1 MASLKEKY
9 TSDLVP
15 ALKEELGIE
24 NRMKVPRLSKVVL
37 NMGFGIVDKDA
48 LAAHVTDL
56 GALSGQ
62 RPQVVKARRSISNF
76 KLREGMNIGAKVTL
90 RGDRMFE
97 FLDRLINAALP
108 RIRDFRGVATKSFD
122 GRGAYTLG
130 VKEHIIFPEID
141 YDKADKMYGMDITI
155 VTSARNDEQGFKLLK
170 ALKMPFRNQ

>member
-1 MASLKEKY
+1 MASLKERY

-108 RIRDFRGVATKSFD
+108 RIRDFRGVSPRGFD
-122 GRGAYTLG
+122 GRGNFSMG
-130 VKEHIIFPEID
+130 IKELEIFPELDPNRIVGTQ
-141 YDKADKMYGMDITI
+141 GMDITV
-155 VTSARNDEQGFKLLK
+155 VTTAAKDEEARALLKLLG
-170 ALKMPFRNQ
+170 MPFAEK